1 MRVNDLFTD
10 LRDGRLL
17 MRLLEV
23 LSGESVGAPQR
34 GQLRVQCL
42 ANVSRALD
50 FLSAHLSP
58 HPTRAPGA
66 NAQLSSAHS
75 TAHAVGGEG
84 TSTAP
89 LASPVPSH
97 AHQHATGTSSGGGS
111 GSGGGAHALGNIG
124 PGDIV
129 DGNPRLTLGLV
140 WLIVLRFQIE
150 TALVAEVPLVIYKL
164 IIWTVIFN

>member
-1 MRVNDLFTD
+1 MNDLFTD

-58 HPTRAPGA
+58 HPSRAPGP
-66 NAQLSSAHS
+66 QLQLPSAYP
-75 TAHAVGGEG
+75 HAGGG
-84 TSTAP
+84 DGASPA
-89 LASPVPSH
+89 LSPVPSH
-97 AHQHATGTSSGGGS
+97 ALLNKSGTSSSGGGGGS
-111 GSGGGAHALGNIG
+111 GSGGQHSLGNIG

-140 WLIVLRFQIE
+140 WLIILRFQIE
-150 TALVAEVPLVIYKL
+150 SALVAEVLF
-164 IIWTVIFN
+164 TVQKE

>member
-17 MRLLEV
+17 LRLLEV
-23 LSGESVGAPQR
+23 LSGESVGAPQK

-58 HPTRAPGA
+58 HSSRAPGA
-66 NAQLSSAHS
+66 QLPSAHV
-75 TAHAVGGEG
+75 HAVGGEG
-84 TSTAP
+84 ASPAP
-89 LASPVPSH
+89 SPVPSH

-111 GSGGGAHALGNIG
+111 GSGGGGHALGNIG

-150 TALVAEVPLVIYKL
+150 SALVAEVSL
-164 IIWTVIFN
+164 IIIN

>member
-17 MRLLEV
+17 LRLLEV

-50 FLSAHLSP
+50 FLSTHLSP
-58 HPTRAPGA
+58 HPSRAPGA
-66 NAQLSSAHS
+66 QLPSAH
-75 TAHAVGGEG
+75 AHAVGGEG
-84 TSTAP
+84 ASPAP
-89 LASPVPSH
+89 SPVPSH

-111 GSGGGAHALGNIG
+111 GSGGGGHVLGNIG

-140 WLIVLRFQIE
+140 WFIILRFQIE
-150 TALVAEVPLVIYKL
+150 SALVAEVL
-164 IIWTVIFN
+164 IIIN